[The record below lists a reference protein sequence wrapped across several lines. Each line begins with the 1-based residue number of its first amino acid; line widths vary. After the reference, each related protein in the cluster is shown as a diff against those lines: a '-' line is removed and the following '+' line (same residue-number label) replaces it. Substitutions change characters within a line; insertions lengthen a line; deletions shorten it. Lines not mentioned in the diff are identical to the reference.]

1 MWLED
6 PLQSGV
12 HDLHIKTSLNQDG
25 ALSTIGYVAV
35 GLLQRPKMLL
45 LR

>member
-1 MWLED
+1 MPLED
-6 PLQSGV
+6 PLQSGLQ
-12 HDLHIKTSLNQDG
+12 DLQIKTSFDQDR
-25 ALSTIGYVAV
+25 ALSTIGQAAV